1 MDNMNIT
8 DFTVREQVSENIKR
22 LLEQNGINQK
32 QLAEKTHVAE
42 ALISSYKNGKALPPL
57 SFLLSLKSI
66 YGISIDDFLSK
77 DITPAAY
84 DTLPPTSEIEKEELE
99 DYSRY
104 EGTYYL
110 YYFNTGNY
118 KGNDHNPPGA
128 SLMYGIMH
136 IYATPSPMNRLG
148 HSVVCIMG
156 IGSRSEAIETRYLI
170 ENSIRNH
177 SGTFAKVV
185 ESMYSKRGSA
195 PAKEDEPKG
204 RKEKDQA
211 LPGNQKHIGIPYY
224 GVFEMNHSH
233 AFITIKQSNKDQAL
247 IILHRTPTP
256 ATPTKYNSG
265 IGTINSISK
274 GREPMPAIQF
284 IGLSRENTRLSD
296 EELHH
301 MLLLSH
307 ISVKDSHDTDELI
320 SFIKKQYTDPDESLT
335 DFQRDITV
343 KGALSA
349 YVRRVVD
356 RNLFR
361 VGKISNRDDDAWYHM
376 LKDTFLKQ

>member
-1 MDNMNIT
+1 MENIDIT
-8 DFTVREQVSENIKR
+8 DFTVREQVSVNIKR

-42 ALISSYKNGKALPPL
+42 ALISSYKNGKTLPPL

-84 DTLPPTSEIEKEELE
+84 DAIPPTSEIEKEELE

-118 KGNDHNPPGA
+118 KGNDHNPPSA
-128 SLMYGIMH
+128 SLMFGILH
-136 IYATPSPMNRLG
+136 IYATPSPVNSLG

-156 IGSRSEAIETRYLI
+156 IPSRTEAIGTRYRI
-170 ENSIRNH
+170 ETEIRNH
-177 SGTFAKVV
+177 GGSFAKYV
-185 ESMYSKRGSA
+185 ESNYSKRNLKAEKEEEIRSKKETG
-195 PAKEDEPKG
+195 PAEEEIMYP
-204 RKEKDQA
+204 
-211 LPGNQKHIGIPYY
+211 GIPYY
-224 GVFEMNHSH
+224 GVFEMNHNH

-247 IILHRTPTP
+247 IILHRPP
-256 ATPTKYNSG
+256 VPSDASKYSSG

-320 SFIKKQYTDPDESLT
+320 QFIKKQYAEPDEDVS

-349 YVRRVVD
+349 YVKRVVD